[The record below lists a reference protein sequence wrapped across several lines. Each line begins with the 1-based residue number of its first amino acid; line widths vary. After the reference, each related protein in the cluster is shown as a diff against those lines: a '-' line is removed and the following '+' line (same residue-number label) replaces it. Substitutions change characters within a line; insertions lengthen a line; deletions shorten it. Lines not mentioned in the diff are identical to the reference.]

1 MREGAKRNFARRLR
15 HDMTDAERRLWHY
28 LRRRQLLGY
37 RFRRQFPIGPYIV
50 DFACLEAKLIIEVDG
65 SQHFD
70 ATGDVARTERLHEH
84 GYQVLRFWNNDVLMR
99 MQQVLAAIHDALGTT
114 GPHPSLPPQA
124 GEGET
129 A

>member
-1 MREGAKRNFARRLR
+1 MREGAKTSFARRLR
-15 HDMTDAERRLWHY
+15 RDMTDAERRLWHH
-28 LRRRQLLGY
+28 LRRRQLCGF

-70 ATGDVARTERLHEH
+70 AMGDVARRQWLHEL

-99 MQQVLAAIHDALGTT
+99 TRQVLAVIYEALRTA
-114 GPHPSLPPQA
+114 GPHRGLPPQA
-124 GEGET
+124 GEGDKP
-129 A
+129 